1 MWPDMDPVSNI
12 NSEKIEEALLN
23 LQECIATAVD
33 TRQRLETMG
42 RTMSILATQVQLLTN
57 NQRATTPSVAR
68 ATSAVVPP
76 PAPSVAQLT
85 SAVLAAP
92 ARSAA
97 RSTRTVC
104 PPPVLQECIATAVD
118 TCQRLET
125 MGHTISIMDTQ
136 VQLLTSKQQTTT
148 PLAARPT
155 SAVAAPPA
163 PLAARPT
170 SAVAAPPAPLAARPT
185 PAVHAPPAHHR
196 PPGGQRLICHRTL
209 VCPSTS
215 GTSVKEFQLGKRKMD
230 LQGESSNWQ
239 SPTNRRCND
248 SETRPYTSETHQRSH
263 LCPVKRNRQNL
274 PFLVMDE
281 FVRSKLNEWRL
292 SEWIQRFKD
301 EGINQE
307 SLYCLEDQDIDSLI
321 PKLGPRAIF
330 KRRLESLKAEQ
341 NTTNQETVDVPAQ
354 CQQEHEERAACVQ
367 DCPSTSDTSGRGE
380 REFQSGK
387 RRLDFQGES
396 SNWESPTR
404 KRRNDSETPSCTEK
418 SILSEVKNIMNCVN
432 DKIPDQDNKKLNS
445 FLKTKISDLKTDK
458 RELVGVFGKTGAGKS
473 SLINAVTEQKKL
485 LPSGSIA
492 ACTSV
497 MIKVEANMQNS
508 KYEAHIEFITKEEWK
523 DELWSAFNLL
533 RDNAAQ
539 ENDEDEDY
547 RDTVEKLSALYGE
560 EWKNKS
566 YETLMDSKYFRE
578 IPEFLQSKR
587 KILTYESAEELSAKL
602 VKYTRNDSQVGE
614 EVKRWYW
621 PLVKC
626 VTVRVPNNDLLEHVT
641 LVDLPGNG
649 DRNKSRDEMW
659 KGVVGSCSTV
669 WIVTEINRAVSEKE
683 PWEILKGAC
692 SLMGNGGQCQQIHF
706 ICTKSDEA
714 GGLDVHSAGGTQA
727 AICERNV
734 QAKEEVRKEF
744 NKLTNVKKHFSDDCL
759 KVFTVSSTEFL
770 NKKHLNPDETE
781 IPKLQEFLQNLNDH
795 HSETLNY
802 VSRAYGI
809 LSLIQGARCRE
820 VGVQKTH
827 VCKILEV
834 KMRQELVKVTK
845 PMEEAEEAFE
855 KCLCDGVEK
864 SKSSCEKALK
874 SVLYPR
880 GKKGGFHRT
889 LKCVVEN
896 NGTHK
901 SKRKQ
906 INLNVTLAS
915 CLTDSIDEE
924 FKSTFPNE
932 RNRAPFKGAINTF
945 SLDTEGLIQEYKDVE
960 LQLVFLKTEEEEIK
974 TKLNKMIRERKKTI
988 YSSLMTTIEKTMQE
1002 CYEKAATF
1010 TGQDTLKNMR
1020 ETIEQHV
1027 NGLKNIMFQQ
1037 AKDEMLTQLRL
1048 LKEDILK
1055 TLGDTMQESIRL
1067 SLQED
1072 GESIPDF
1079 SMELEKVKRHY
1090 NKLKGSPNAETLI
1103 GTEVIIIH

>member
-1 MWPDMDPVSNI
+1 MWPDMDPVSHI

-292 SEWIQRFKD
+292 SEWIQRF
-301 EGINQE
+301 QE
-307 SLYCLEDQDIDSLI
+307 IGNSQWL
-321 PKLGPRAIF
+321 
-330 KRRLESLKAEQ
+330 
-341 NTTNQETVDVPAQ
+341 Q

-367 DCPSTSDTSGRGE
+367 DCPSTSDTSGR
-380 REFQSGK
+380 EFQLGK
-387 RRLDFQGES
+387 RKLDLQGES

-404 KRRNDSETPSCTEK
+404 KRRNDSETPSYTEK
-418 SILSEVKNIMNCVN
+418 IILSEVKKIMKSV
-432 DKIPDQDNKKLNS
+432 DHRIPNQDNKKLNS

-485 LPSGSIA
+485 LPSGSIT

-566 YETLMDSKYFRE
+566 YMK
-578 IPEFLQSKR
+578 
-587 KILTYESAEELSAKL
+587 LS
-602 VKYTRNDSQVGE
+602 
-614 EVKRWYW
+614 
-621 PLVKC
+621 
-626 VTVRVPNNDLLEHVT
+626 
-641 LVDLPGNG
+641 
-649 DRNKSRDEMW
+649 
-659 KGVVGSCSTV
+659 
-669 WIVTEINRAVSEKE
+669 WIANISEK
-683 PWEILKGAC
+683 
-692 SLMGNGGQCQQIHF
+692 
-706 ICTKSDEA
+706 
-714 GGLDVHSAGGTQA
+714 
-727 AICERNV
+727 
-734 QAKEEVRKEF
+734 
-744 NKLTNVKKHFSDDCL
+744 
-759 KVFTVSSTEFL
+759 
-770 NKKHLNPDETE
+770 
-781 IPKLQEFLQNLNDH
+781 
-795 HSETLNY
+795 
-802 VSRAYGI
+802 
-809 LSLIQGARCRE
+809 
-820 VGVQKTH
+820 
-827 VCKILEV
+827 
-834 KMRQELVKVTK
+834 
-845 PMEEAEEAFE
+845 
-855 KCLCDGVEK
+855 
-864 SKSSCEKALK
+864 
-874 SVLYPR
+874 
-880 GKKGGFHRT
+880 
-889 LKCVVEN
+889 
-896 NGTHK
+896 
-901 SKRKQ
+901 
-906 INLNVTLAS
+906 
-915 CLTDSIDEE
+915 
-924 FKSTFPNE
+924 
-932 RNRAPFKGAINTF
+932 
-945 SLDTEGLIQEYKDVE
+945 
-960 LQLVFLKTEEEEIK
+960 
-974 TKLNKMIRERKKTI
+974 
-988 YSSLMTTIEKTMQE
+988 
-1002 CYEKAATF
+1002 
-1010 TGQDTLKNMR
+1010 
-1020 ETIEQHV
+1020 
-1027 NGLKNIMFQQ
+1027 FQ
-1037 AKDEMLTQLRL
+1037 
-1048 LKEDILK
+1048 
-1055 TLGDTMQESIRL
+1055 
-1067 SLQED
+1067 
-1072 GESIPDF
+1072 DF
-1079 SMELEKVKRHY
+1079 S
-1090 NKLKGSPNAETLI
+1090 NPKGRF
-1103 GTEVIIIH
+1103 